1 MDDKLRN
8 NLCENLMTENNNNFF
23 FLIVLYVCRRVAHVK
38 YKYNRSSR
46 SLFEKFMR

>member
-23 FLIVLYVCRRVAHVK
+23 FFDSIICMQKSCTRK
-38 YKYNRSSR
+38 I
-46 SLFEKFMR
+46 